1 MSTSGTTPKTRFT
14 GIDAARGIALI
25 GMMAIHVLPAVTD
38 DFSPTWSWSLFA
50 GKSAA
55 LFALLAGVTLA
66 LSSGGVRPKQGLEL
80 AAVRRGTAVRALLVG
95 AIGLTIAFIDMPAFI
110 ILAYYGV
117 MFLLAVPLLGLSA
130 RVLFAAAAGF
140 AVLGPTLMMVLRD
153 YLPEPGYDPTLTDL
167 FTDPWQIVTQ
177 LLLTGTY
184 PAIPWM
190 AYICAGLAI
199 GRLRLG
205 EWKTQ
210 TAVLAAG
217 VGTALAA
224 AMASALL
231 LGPLG
236 GLGQIVAATPGMDT
250 EAVQDVLIWGPE
262 GYLSTSTFW
271 WFAILA
277 PHSTTPLDL
286 VYTIGVAAAVLGAML
301 LLGRV
306 AGRYLLPLAA
316 AGSMTLT
323 LYTAHLLVLG
333 SGFYED
339 QPEVSLVLQVAAVLA
354 FALIWRKFHSQ
365 GPLENLVAKAAG
377 AARRRV
383 LARGRELPTA
393 DGGPGAG

>member
-1 MSTSGTTPKTRFT
+1 MSTPGLTPKIRFT

-25 GMMAIHVLPAVTD
+25 GMMAIHILPEVTD
-38 DFSPTWSWSLFA
+38 DFGPTWSWTLFA
-50 GKSAA
+50 GKAAA

-66 LSSGGVRPKQGLEL
+66 LSSGGVRPKRGLEL
-80 AAVRRGTAVRALLVG
+80 TAVRSGTAVRALLVG
-95 AIGLTIAFIDMPAFI
+95 VIGLTIAYIDMPAFI

-130 RVLFAAAAGF
+130 RALFAAAAGF
-140 AVLGPTLMMVLRD
+140 AVLGPVLMMLLRD
-153 YLPEPGYDPTLTDL
+153 SLPEPGFDPTITDL
-167 FTDPWQIVTQ
+167 FTDPWRAVTQ

-190 AYICAGLAI
+190 AYICAGLGI

-205 EWKTQ
+205 EWKIQ
-210 TAVLAAG
+210 AAILAAG
-217 VGTALAA
+217 VGTAIAA
-224 AMASALL
+224 WMASALL
-231 LGPLG
+231 LGPFG
-236 GLGQIVAATPGMDT
+236 GMDQIAAATPGMGV

-262 GYLSTSTFW
+262 EYLPTTTYW
-271 WFAILA
+271 WLAILA

-286 VYTIGVAAAVLGAML
+286 IYTVGVAAAVLGAML
-301 LLGRV
+301 LIGRA

-323 LYTAHLLVLG
+323 LYTAHLLILG

-339 QPEVSLVLQVAAVLA
+339 QPEVSFVLQVAAVIA

-365 GPLENLVAKAAG
+365 GPLEDLVARAAG

-383 LARGRELPTA
+383 LARAKEVPTKEN
-393 DGGPGAG
+393 GPGTG

>member
-1 MSTSGTTPKTRFT
+1 MSTSGTTPKVRFT

-25 GMMAIHVLPAVTD
+25 GMMAIHVLPEVSD
-38 DFSPTWSWSLFA
+38 DYGPTWSWSLFA

-66 LSSGGVRPKQGLEL
+66 LSAGGVRPKRGLDL
-80 AAVRRGTAVRALLVG
+80 AAVRRGTAVRAVIVG
-95 AIGLTIAFIDMPAFI
+95 AIGLTVAYIDMPAFI

-130 RVLFAAAAGF
+130 RTLFAAAAGF
-140 AVLGPTLMMVLRD
+140 AILGPTLMALLRG
-153 YLPEPGYDPTLTDL
+153 YLPAPGFDPTFTAL
-167 FTDPWQIVTQ
+167 FTDPWQTVTQ

-210 TAVLAAG
+210 TAILVAG
-217 VGTALAA
+217 AGTALAA
-224 AMASALL
+224 ALVSALL

-236 GLGQIVAATPGMDT
+236 GLEQIVAATPDMDT
-250 EAVQDVLIWGPE
+250 EAVRDVLIWGPS
-262 GYLSTSTFW
+262 GYLPTTTFW

-286 VYTIGVAAAVLGAML
+286 LYTIGVAAAVLGAML
-301 LLGRV
+301 LLSRV
-306 AGRYLLPLAA
+306 AERYLLPLAA

-323 LYTAHLLVLG
+323 LYTGHLLILG

-339 QPEVSLVLQVAAVLA
+339 QPEVSLVLQVAAVIA
-354 FALIWRKFHSQ
+354 FALIWRRFHSQ
-365 GPLENLVAKAAG
+365 GPLEELVGKAAG

-383 LARGRELPTA
+383 LERGRQVPTA
-393 DGGPGAG
+393 ENGPGTS